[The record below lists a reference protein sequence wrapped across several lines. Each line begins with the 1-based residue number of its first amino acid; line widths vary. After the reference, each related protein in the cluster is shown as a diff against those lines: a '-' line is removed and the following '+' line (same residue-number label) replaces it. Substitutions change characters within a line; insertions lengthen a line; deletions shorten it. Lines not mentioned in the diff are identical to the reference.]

1 MALLGTYLE
10 YIGCNGKKV
19 PNGHW
24 KNKDNHKIYCEY
36 LFKKLGYTTIEDWYK
51 VGAKDFKRNEGS
63 YLLKKY
69 NWSPIKVL
77 SSVYPEYEWLWW
89 KFENVS
95 RNKWSDITNITE
107 YMDWL
112 GNILGYTI
120 VDDWYKITRK
130 DIINNYGCNL
140 IWKYGSLIKILNTVY
155 PKYKWLPWKFNKVG
169 NGKWK
174 DPYFQKDYIV
184 WLGKEVLGY
193 TTREDWYK
201 ITIKDIVNNYGKCLV
216 CHHMSK
222 GIYGLIK
229 SIYPDYN
236 WLPWK
241 FNKMSNNSWKDPD
254 LQKDYMNWLGK
265 ELGYTT
271 MDDWYKISS
280 KDIKNNY
287 GSGLLS
293 TYYNGSPI
301 KLVIEMYPNY
311 EWDKSNFINNKTEG
325 MILRFL
331 LNNISN
337 LGITN
342 DKFDQYKPDWCINPD
357 TNRYLPYDFY
367 IELVNGKK
375 IIIEC
380 DGEQHYTQNTHFHRN
395 DRTLEKQEDR
405 DIYKMQKALDNN
417 CSIIRVHQEEVYNDT
432 IDWKKELTD
441 AINEIKNENDTSI
454 KLLGCLKDKICW
466 ILE

>member
-36 LFKKLGYTTIEDWYK
+36 LFKKLGYTT
-51 VGAKDFKRNEGS
+51 
-63 YLLKKY
+63 
-69 NWSPIKVL
+69 
-77 SSVYPEYEWLWW
+77 
-89 KFENVS
+89 
-95 RNKWSDITNITE
+95 
-107 YMDWL
+107 M
-112 GNILGYTI
+112 
-120 VDDWYKITRK
+120 DDWYKISSK
-130 DIINNYGCNL
+130 DIQNNYGNGLLACYYNN
-140 IWKYGSLIKILNTVY
+140 SPIK
-155 PKYKWLPWKFNKVG
+155 
-169 NGKWK
+169 
-174 DPYFQKDYIV
+174 
-184 WLGKEVLGY
+184 
-193 TTREDWYK
+193 
-201 ITIKDIVNNYGKCLV
+201 LV
-216 CHHMSK
+216 T
-222 GIYGLIK
+222 
-229 SIYPDYN
+229 SIYPNYN
-236 WLPWK
+236 WVIWK
-241 FNKMSNNSWKDPD
+241 FIMVPLGYWKYDI
-254 LQKDYMNWLGK
+254 KHRKEYMDWLGK

-271 MDDWYKISS
+271 MDDWYKISK
-280 KDIKNNY
+280 KDIYNNY
-287 GSGLLS
+287 GRGL
-293 TYYNGSPI
+293 TCYYNNSHI
-301 KLVIEMYPNY
+301 KLVTSIYPNY
-311 EWDKSNFINNKTEG
+311 EWDKSKFINNKTEG

-357 TNRYLPYDFY
+357 TNRHLPYDFY

-380 DGEQHYTQNTHFHRN
+380 DGEQHYTQNSHFHRN